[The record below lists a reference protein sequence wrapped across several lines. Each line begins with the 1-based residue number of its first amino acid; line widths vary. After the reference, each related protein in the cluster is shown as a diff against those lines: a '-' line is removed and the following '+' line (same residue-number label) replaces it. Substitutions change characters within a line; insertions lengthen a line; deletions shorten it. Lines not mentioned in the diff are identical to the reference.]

1 MASRRP
7 PALARRDEAR
17 QALRGVRS
25 LEQRTTL
32 PCGPFLAV
40 HPAWLHRGL
49 VGVLL
54 GTLSP
59 IHFAG
64 LALLLLTATAFAGP
78 PVKPTESSAPEG
90 IQVPKPPFS
99 EGIFPC
105 SSCHDGKSMK
115 VDTRRREL
123 GMHSEIQE
131 ILHHGPNRWCLDCH
145 DAQNRDRLHL
155 ASGEP
160 VAFTASYLLCGQ
172 CHGDKLRD
180 WRVGIHGKRTGSWNG
195 QKQYLLCVNCHNPH
209 SPHFKPLKPM
219 PPPTRPEYIKM
230 AKGGVR

>member
-1 MASRRP
+1 MNTRP
-7 PALARRDEAR
+7 I
-17 QALRGVRS
+17 Q
-25 LEQRTTL
+25 
-32 PCGPFLAV
+32 
-40 HPAWLHRGL
+40 
-49 VGVLL
+49 
-54 GTLSP
+54 
-59 IHFAG
+59 FAG
-64 LALLLLTATAFAGP
+64 LALLLLTATAFASP
-78 PVKPTESSAPEG
+78 PEKKGDASAPEG

-105 SSCHDGKSMK
+105 TSCHDGKSMK
-115 VDTRRREL
+115 VDTHRREL

-155 ASGEP
+155 AGGEP

-219 PPPTRPEYIKM
+219 PPPTRPDDIKM
-230 AKGGVR
+230 AKGGSQ